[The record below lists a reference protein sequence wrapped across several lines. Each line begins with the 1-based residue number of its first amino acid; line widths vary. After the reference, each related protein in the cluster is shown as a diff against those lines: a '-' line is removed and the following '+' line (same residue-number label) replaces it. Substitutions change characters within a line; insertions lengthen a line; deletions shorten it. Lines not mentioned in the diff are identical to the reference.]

1 MHGYEIEYVFGIPL
15 MQDKRSRT
23 NEHGDPLYSPE
34 DVVLAERMV
43 QYWTNF
49 AKEIQ
54 SKTDYGKL
62 TDDVAEWLRRW
73 TANPMCSARE
83 GSNPFVI
90 GLFSFLIIP
99 GCDFPPF
106 STNLQYGNPQG
117 NGQGQKTLPR
127 WPEFDEE
134 FQTYLKLS

>member
-1 MHGYEIEYVFGIPL
+1 MGVMHGYEIEYVFGIPL

-23 NEHGDPLYSPE
+23 NEHGDSLYSPE

-49 AKEIQ
+49 AKETNNI
-54 SKTDYGKL
+54 SD
-62 TDDVAEWLRRW
+62 DDVAEWLRRW

-90 GLFSFLIIP
+90 VFL
-99 GCDFPPF
+99 
-106 STNLQYGNPQG
+106 SVNL
-117 NGQGQKTLPR
+117 
-127 WPEFDEE
+127 
-134 FQTYLKLS
+134 